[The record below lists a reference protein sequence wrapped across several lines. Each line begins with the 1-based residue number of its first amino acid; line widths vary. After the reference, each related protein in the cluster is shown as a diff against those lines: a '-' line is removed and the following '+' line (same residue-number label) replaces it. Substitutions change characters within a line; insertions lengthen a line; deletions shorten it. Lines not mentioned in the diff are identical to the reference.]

1 MRSIVRAAGAALGL
15 VLAAGVAQAQS
26 GGLKIAYVNTEAL
39 MAAAPGRAQADS
51 LLNREG
57 EGFRAQLQKLQDSL
71 NTAMSNYQKK
81 EPTMTAAQ
89 KDAAQKSISTLENDL
104 QSKNTQF
111 QQQFQQRTNEVMAPI
126 TESVRKVLDD
136 IRAEDGYAVIFA
148 NDPGGSAIVAA
159 DKNLDITD
167 RVVARLRTV
176 SATRPAAATTPGK
189 PGTPA
194 GVTTPKKPPTR

>member
-1 MRSIVRAAGAALGL
+1 MGSIVRAAGAALGL
-15 VLAAGVAQAQS
+15 VLLAGVAQAQA
-26 GGLKIAYVNTEAL
+26 GGLKVAYVNTEAL

-51 LLNREG
+51 LLNKEG

-71 NTAMSNYQKK
+71 NNQLASYQKK

-89 KDAAQKSISTLENDL
+89 KDAAQKSLNALETDL
-104 QSKNTQF
+104 QAKNQQF

-126 TESVRKVLDD
+126 TEAVRKVLDD
-136 IRAEDGYAVIFA
+136 IRAEDGYAIIFA
-148 NDPGGSAIVAA
+148 NDPGGSSIVAA

-176 SATRPAAATTPGK
+176 AATAPKAAAK
-189 PGTPA
+189 PGAPA